1 MEPQT
6 LGPFLPHL
14 NNCSLYSNDMLS
26 TFPQNLKGMKTR
38 GKFYVNTYTY
48 LFNYP
53 KDLKEGKITD
63 KTHTGK

>member
-14 NNCSLYSNDMLS
+14 NKCSLSSNDMLS

-38 GKFYVNTYTY
+38 GKFYVDTYTY